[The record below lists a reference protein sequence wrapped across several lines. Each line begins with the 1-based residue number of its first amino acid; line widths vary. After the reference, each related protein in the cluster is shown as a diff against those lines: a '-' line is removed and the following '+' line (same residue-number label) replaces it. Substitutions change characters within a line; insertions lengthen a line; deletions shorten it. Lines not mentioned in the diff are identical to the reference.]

1 MKQSFLPIVAV
12 LLCGAILGIAANAG
26 DAGSLPGS
34 ANDYKILAP
43 ITHGDLTIFP
53 VVSAKAHDTSDFITL
68 DEGIR
73 SGEVVVTEVGNIHS
87 GLQRRR
93 TRPVRSNSDAEV
105 NLLVLVNNSKHPLIL
120 LAGEVVTGG
129 KQDRVV
135 GKDRIVP
142 AESDPVDLS
151 VFCVEHERWT
161 ETSEKFDTHASVM
174 LQPSVRMKAMADK
187 NQQQVWDAVGSSR
200 AQMSAKLAEPPPPNP
215 SATPQASQG
224 TGSGSGAGEGHS
236 AGSGV
241 EVSSEA
247 PLIETTQTQVTN
259 TFAQMS
265 SSTLSAFAGIS
276 SYAKVQENKLVKQQV
291 DSIVGPMQKAYES
304 VIKQLRNQN
313 AVGVV
318 VAVKGHI
325 VWADMFASSSLL
337 GKYWPKLLESYA
349 TEALTAQGTR
359 EEVGIQQA
367 QVFLDNWQARHEVV
381 DSEPGLYRQRELVGD
396 KFRAFQLTSL
406 LAKEAFDVH
415 LSKMAD

>member
-26 DAGSLPGS
+26 DAGSLPAS

-87 GLQRRR
+87 GLRRR
-93 TRPVRSNSDAEV
+93 PYPRRPVTGAEV
-105 NLLVLVNNSKHPLIL
+105 NRLVLVNNSKHPLIL

-200 AQMSAKLAEPPPPNP
+200 AQMSARLAVPYPPNP
-215 SATPQASQG
+215 STTPQASQGTG
-224 TGSGSGAGEGHS
+224 TGSGSGAGEGYG

-241 EVSSEA
+241 EVSADA
-247 PLIETTQTQVTN
+247 PLIETTQAQVTN
-259 TFAQMS
+259 TASAVQL
-265 SSTLSAFAGIS
+265 STFAGIS

-359 EEVGIQQA
+359 EEVGIKQA
-367 QVFLDNWQARHEVV
+367 QVFLENWQARHEVV